1 MVAVAAMGKEER
13 EEPESLEP
21 EPQLMLAAVPTFAVD
36 AASAVLARMAQ
47 VVAAAK
53 VSLPASPVMEEPEEP
68 LELEE
73 PEEPLE
79 LPSPRRLAK
88 IKDSGWAS
96 DDTKIYE
103 IDKRGKHTHTHTQP
117 VVVSLFC

>member
-1 MVAVAAMGKEER
+1 MRAVWAGAR
-13 EEPESLEP
+13 
-21 EPQLMLAAVPTFAVD
+21 LAPSIT
-36 AASAVLARMAQ
+36 L
-47 VVAAAK
+47 
-53 VSLPASPVMEEPEEP
+53 
-68 LELEE
+68 
-73 PEEPLE
+73 EEPLE
-79 LPSPRRLAK
+79 LPSPRRLVK

>member
-1 MVAVAAMGKEER
+1 
-13 EEPESLEP
+13 
-21 EPQLMLAAVPTFAVD
+21 
-36 AASAVLARMAQ
+36 MAQ

-53 VSLPASPVMEEPEEP
+53 VSLPASPVMEE
-68 LELEE
+68 L
-73 PEEPLE
+73 EEPLE
-79 LPSPRRLAK
+79 LPSPRRLVK